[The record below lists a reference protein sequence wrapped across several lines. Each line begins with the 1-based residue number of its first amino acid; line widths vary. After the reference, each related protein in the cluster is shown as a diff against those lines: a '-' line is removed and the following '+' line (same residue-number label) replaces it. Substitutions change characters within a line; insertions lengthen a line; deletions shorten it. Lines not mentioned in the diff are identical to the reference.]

1 MDELELL
8 KKDWQS
14 REQKLPKLSYED
26 IYKMLLKK
34 SSSIVKWIFYISI
47 GEIILWT
54 LLSIILPQISEN
66 FSISTTIND
75 ELGLHNILIVANTIN
90 YIIFIGFIYIFYK
103 NHRLIKVTDSLKE
116 LMKNILKTRK
126 AVKYFVIYNVGA
138 NALFMLSMNIY
149 YYFNKDEL
157 FKVISQNYEG
167 LEAVSKESF
176 SSVFFISQLVVG
188 LLFIGFILVFYRI
201 IYGILL
207 KRLQRNY
214 KELKKIEM

>member
-1 MDELELL
+1 M
-8 KKDWQS
+8 
-14 REQKLPKLSYED
+14 
-26 IYKMLLKK
+26 
-34 SSSIVKWIFYISI
+34 
-47 GEIILWT
+47 
-54 LLSIILPQISEN
+54 SIILPQISEN

-90 YIIFIGFIYIFYK
+90 YIIFIGFIYIFYR

>member
-90 YIIFIGFIYIFYK
+90 YIIFIGFIYIFYR

-176 SSVFFISQLVVG
+176 SSVFFISQLC
-188 LLFIGFILVFYRI
+188 
-201 IYGILL
+201 
-207 KRLQRNY
+207 
-214 KELKKIEM
+214 